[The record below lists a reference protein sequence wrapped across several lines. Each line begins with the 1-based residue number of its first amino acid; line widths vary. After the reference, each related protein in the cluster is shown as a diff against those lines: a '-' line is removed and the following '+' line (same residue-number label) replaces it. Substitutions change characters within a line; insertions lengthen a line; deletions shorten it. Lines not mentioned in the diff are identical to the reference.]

1 VARRLAP
8 DVGSLAVGAAALGVG
23 GLLQA
28 AVALRVVRAH
38 RVGLAAQGRTLAVTA
53 GAVAVYPLAFYSSM
67 RLAGVAVGTVVS
79 IGSGSLAA
87 ALIERVV
94 DHRPLWG
101 RPLAGTATHDARRSN
116 RLLALPCLRS
126 SRAAHGRVA
135 APLDHHHRAGGL
147 VLRG

>member
-1 VARRLAP
+1 M
-8 DVGSLAVGAAALGVG
+8 GVG

-79 IGSGSLAA
+79 IGSGSLTA

-94 DHRPLWG
+94 DHRPLSRRWALG
-101 RPLAGTATHDARRSN
+101 AAASMAGPGADGFPHRPSGAR
-116 RLLALPCLRS
+116 
-126 SRAAHGRVA
+126 
-135 APLDHHHRAGGL
+135 HRHE
-147 VLRG
+147 